1 MPTLYVENVPEEVYA
16 ALRLQ
21 AKQKRSSIASEVVAL
36 LTERF
41 PTAEEKQRRRAFY
54 EKALQLAQAIPEA
67 KPKAMATGVGAA
79 AGRFPSTEEM
89 QREDRER

>member
-1 MPTLYVENVPEEVYA
+1 MPTLYVENVPDEVYA

-54 EKALQLAQAIPEA
+54 ERALQQAQAA
-67 KPKAMATGVGAA
+67 PKAMAVGANA
-79 AGRFPSTEEM
+79 AYFPSTEQM

>member
-41 PTAEEKQRRRAFY
+41 PTAEEKQRRRAFF
-54 EKALQLAQAIPEA
+54 EKALERARVAPQAR
-67 KPKAMATGVGAA
+67 AMAAGVGY
-79 AGRFPSTEEM
+79 PSTEQM

>member
-41 PTAEEKQRRRAFY
+41 PTAEEKQRRRAFF
-54 EKALQLAQAIPEA
+54 EKALERARAT
-67 KPKAMATGVGAA
+67 PKAMAVGAG
-79 AGRFPSTEEM
+79 AGYASTEQM